1 MARLGAR
8 EERPALNKQ
17 LAARDD
23 QQRVRF
29 LLLSC
34 HHVPQL
40 SEWHQQPCVASV
52 RTRPPARSPTVCGRA
67 RAPRPAAACAL
78 GGGHGEIGDG
88 KAGCVLHARFVCC
101 VWMPGVVLRVARRV
115 SCCTL
120 HVAHYI
126 VRCTSHAA
134 GELLHVRCQVS
145 AWSYSG
151 VGRVEEQR
159 QEHEVL
165 QRAR

>member
-40 SEWHQQPCVASV
+40 SERHQQPCVASV
-52 RTRPPARSPTVCGRA
+52 RTRPPGHRLCAAVHVRLGPQRHAPWVSVMGRSATA
-67 RAPRPAAACAL
+67 KLAACCTPGLYAAF
-78 GGGHGEIGDG
+78 GCQVSS
-88 KAGCVLHARFVCC
+88 CVLHAVCHAARC
-101 VWMPGVVLRVARRV
+101 MLRITLNVARRTPLV
-115 SCCTL
+115 SCGMFDAKCRPGHT
-120 HVAHYI
+120 
-126 VRCTSHAA
+126 R
-134 GELLHVRCQVS
+134 E
-145 AWSYSG
+145 
-151 VGRVEEQR
+151 
-159 QEHEVL
+159 
-165 QRAR
+165 